1 MIKLQYDLIIWEK
14 SILKKCL
21 HFVEIVL
28 KSILKIR
35 GNGAFKVIKIL
46 LKVLQMQAE
55 ILFYLLRTLS
65 FTILKYT
72 SDTAISYI

>member
-1 MIKLQYDLIIWEK
+1 MLSCSVLIKLQYDLIIWEK

-35 GNGAFKVIKIL
+35 GNGAFKDKD
-46 LKVLQMQAE
+46 
-55 ILFYLLRTLS
+55 
-65 FTILKYT
+65 T
-72 SDTAISYI
+72 SKSIADAS